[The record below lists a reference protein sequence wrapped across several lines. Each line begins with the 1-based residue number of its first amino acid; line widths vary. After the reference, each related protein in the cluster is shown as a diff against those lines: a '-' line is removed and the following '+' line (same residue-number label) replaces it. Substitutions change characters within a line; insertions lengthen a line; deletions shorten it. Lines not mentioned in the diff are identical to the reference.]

1 VTTLAEL
8 RHRRRPDA
16 GRRNGARTTDSADPL
31 GHRAATRRTVV
42 WVTLLTVVLLATV
55 VVSVG
60 FGAVHVSPTDSLRIL
75 SHHLVGTDLGT
86 DQSTGTD
93 STTDLARHDAVIWT
107 IRAPRTV
114 LGVLVGAGLAVAG
127 VILQAVVRNVLADPY
142 VLGVSS
148 GASVGAAAA
157 ITLGVGT
164 GATAALGDYAL
175 QTSAFLGALV
185 ASGLVV
191 GVARAA
197 GRFTATRLLMA
208 GVAVGYALSALTSFL
223 VFASD
228 SAESSRSV
236 MFWLLGSLGLASW
249 SGPLV
254 AVAVVVVLGSG
265 ILMLLG
271 PRLDALQ
278 FGDDTALTLGISP
291 DRLRLGLLVLSCLLV
306 GAVVAMA
313 GAIGFVGL
321 VVPHLARRLVGG
333 RHRAL
338 TPVAAL
344 LGAVLLCWAD
354 IGARTLLAP
363 QEIPVGIITA
373 LVGAPFLLLLVHRM
387 HREAS

>member
-1 VTTLAEL
+1 
-8 RHRRRPDA
+8 
-16 GRRNGARTTDSADPL
+16 
-31 GHRAATRRTVV
+31 
-42 WVTLLTVVLLATV
+42 VTLLTAILLVTV

-60 FGAVHVSPTDSLRIL
+60 FGAVHVSPADSLRIL
-75 SHHLVGTDLGT
+75 SHHLFGTGPD
-86 DQSTGTD
+86 TGTGTG

-107 IRAPRTV
+107 IRTPRTV

-185 ASGLVV
+185 ASALVV

-254 AVAVVVVLGSG
+254 AVAVAVVLTVG

-278 FGDDTALTLGISP
+278 LGDETALTLGISP

-313 GAIGFVGL
+313 GAIGFLGL